1 MNQSRLGRGLAALIP
16 SDILEAPG
24 RPAKIS
30 LTGERGALRMVPL
43 DQVRPNPEQP
53 RMRFNAHELESLA
66 SSISEH
72 GVITPLLVRSDEAG
86 GYILIAGE
94 RRLRAS
100 GLAGLEE
107 IPVWVHD
114 SVSATAQLLL
124 ALVENIQREDL
135 DALETALA
143 YQRLIEDFKLTQ
155 GEVARRVGKDRTTV
169 ANAVR
174 LLRLPEFVLIEL
186 RAGTITAGHAKA
198 LLSLADNVQMRKALV
213 EIVDKAMSVR
223 GAERLVQ
230 RMVSGKRN
238 AKAQPA
244 VYRHATALLT
254 STLGTKVRI
263 ETRARGDRGRIV
275 IDYHSKEDL
284 TRLVDWLA
292 RTDATV
298 GLG

>member
-30 LTGERGALRMVPL
+30 VTGERGALRMVPL

-53 RMRFNAHELESLA
+53 RMRFNANELESLA

-86 GYILIAGE
+86 GYMLIAGE

-100 GLAGLEE
+100 GLAGLDEV
-107 IPVWVHD
+107 PVWVHD

-186 RAGTITAGHAKA
+186 RAGSISAGHAKA
-198 LLSLADNVQMRKALV
+198 LLSLPDDAQMKKALA
-213 EIVDKAMSVR
+213 EIVSKEMSVR

-230 RMVSGKRN
+230 RMVSGKR
-238 AKAQPA
+238 ATKSQPA
-244 VYRHATALLT
+244 AYRHATALLT
-254 STLGTKVRI
+254 STLGTKVKI
-263 ETRARGDRGRIV
+263 ESKARGDRGRIV

-292 RTDATV
+292 RTDSAV

>member
-1 MNQSRLGRGLAALIP
+1 MSQSRLGRGLAALIP
-16 SDILEAPG
+16 SDILESPG
-24 RPAKIS
+24 RPAKIAV
-30 LTGERGALRMVPL
+30 TGERGALRMVPL

-53 RMRFNAHELESLA
+53 RMRFNANELESLA

-72 GVITPLLVRSDEAG
+72 GVITPLLVRADENG

-107 IPVWVHD
+107 VPVWVHD
-114 SVSATAQLLL
+114 SVSSSAQLLL

-143 YQRLIEDFKLTQ
+143 YQRLIEDFSLTQ

-169 ANAVR
+169 ANAIR
-174 LLRLPEFVLIEL
+174 LLRLPEFALTEL
-186 RAGTITAGHAKA
+186 RAGTISAGHAKA
-198 LLSLADNVQMRKALV
+198 LLSLTDDALMRKALA
-213 EIVDKAMSVR
+213 EIVAKELSVR

-230 RMVSGKRN
+230 RMMSGRRPTNGK
-238 AKAQPA
+238 PA
-244 VYRHATALLT
+244 AYRHAAALLT
-254 STLGTKVRI
+254 STLGTKVQI
-263 ETRARGDRGRIV
+263 ETKARGDKGRIV
-275 IDYHSKEDL
+275 IDFHSKEDL

-292 RTDATV
+292 RTDSPA
-298 GLG
+298 G

>member
-72 GVITPLLVRSDEAG
+72 GVITPLLVRSDEGG

-107 IPVWVHD
+107 VPVWVHD

-143 YQRLIEDFKLTQ
+143 YQRLIEDFNLTQ
-155 GEVARRVGKDRTTV
+155 GEVARRVGKDRTTI

-186 RAGTITAGHAKA
+186 RAGSISAGHAKA
-198 LLSLADNVQMRKALV
+198 LLSLADNVQRRKALV
-213 EIVDKAMSVR
+213 EFVDKGMSVR

-230 RMVSGKRN
+230 RMVSGVRT
-238 AKAQPA
+238 AKAQS

-292 RTDATV
+292 RTDSSV
-298 GLG
+298 GIG

>member
-53 RMRFNAHELESLA
+53 RMRFNASELESLA

-72 GVITPLLVRSDEAG
+72 GVITPLLVRTDEAG
-86 GYILIAGE
+86 GYLLIAGE

-107 IPVWVHD
+107 VPVWVHD
-114 SVSATAQLLL
+114 SVSASAQLLL

-155 GEVARRVGKDRTTV
+155 GDVARRVGKDRTTV

-186 RAGTITAGHAKA
+186 RAGSISAGHAKA
-198 LLSLADNVQMRKALV
+198 LLSLADDAQIRKALA
-213 EIVDKAMSVR
+213 EIVAKAMSVR

-230 RMVSGKRN
+230 RMVSGKRT
-238 AKAQPA
+238 AKTQPA
-244 VYRHATALLT
+244 AYRHATALLT
-254 STLGTKVRI
+254 STLGTKVKI
-263 ETRARGDRGRIV
+263 ETKARGDRGRIV

-292 RTDATV
+292 RTDSSV